1 MTSWSSWT
9 NCWATVAARFPH
21 SRAGRWASL
30 ATRSHEIYRICR
42 GTRTSWTQQASR
54 SQRNGKGFPSSSLQ
68 RQRFWRQ
75 FQPHHGWQRGASMK
89 VEQHFYASVAMPTM
103 LESEQVLPMYQGSR
117 RTVVRFTL
125 CPQTDCCNICR
136 CWHRRNFGFVFVFS
150 DCQESRLSSRNT
162 KIPICVNVVPSER
175 SSHVI
180 AVCCQSTESSVRE
193 GASGLSL
200 KGPFEESFE
209 PHSTVED
216 SHKECCF
223 AKKLCERR
231 PHIKKATAR
240 EEHRG
245 CGNSS
250 LQLSRRTL

>member
-1 MTSWSSWT
+1 
-9 NCWATVAARFPH
+9 
-21 SRAGRWASL
+21 
-30 ATRSHEIYRICR
+30 
-42 GTRTSWTQQASR
+42 
-54 SQRNGKGFPSSSLQ
+54 
-68 RQRFWRQ
+68 
-75 FQPHHGWQRGASMK
+75 MK

-103 LESEQVLPMYQGSR
+103 LQSEQVLPMFPSDRGSFHALPTDR
-117 RTVVRFTL
+117 LLQYLSMLASKKFRFRVCFFRL
-125 CPQTDCCNICR
+125 SGI
-136 CWHRRNFGFVFVFS
+136 
-150 DCQESRLSSRNT
+150 SRLSSRNS

-175 SSHVI
+175 GSHVI
-180 AVCCQSTESSVRE
+180 AVCCQSTESSVVRE